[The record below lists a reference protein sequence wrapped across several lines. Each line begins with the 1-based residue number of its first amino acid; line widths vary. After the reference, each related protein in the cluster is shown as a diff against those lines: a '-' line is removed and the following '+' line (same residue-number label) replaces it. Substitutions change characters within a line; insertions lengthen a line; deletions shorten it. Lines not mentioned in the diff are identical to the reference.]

1 MSGEDSVKSI
11 IYGSCIANS
20 YGKFRALCAAL
31 SSMGKSFIIQNIF
44 QRQWIIWGQSITSRS
59 LINTYMHTD

>member
-31 SSMGKSFIIQNIF
+31 SSMGKSSIIQNIF
-44 QRQWIIWGQSITSRS
+44 QRQWTILGQLTILKS
-59 LINTYMHTD
+59 LINTYMHID

>member
-31 SSMGKSFIIQNIF
+31 SSMGKSSIIQNIF
-44 QRQWIIWGQSITSRS
+44 QRQ
-59 LINTYMHTD
+59 